1 MGQAMRNEVKDNT
14 ALKRF
19 EMDVEGA
26 TVFVTYRL
34 EHTIPVLL
42 HMEVPKALEGRGVGS
57 RFAKAVLDLL
67 RAEGRKAVVV
77 CPFIAAYIRKHPEY
91 ETVLAAPLRDPERK
105 ELDERL
111 DEALDESFPASDPPA
126 VTPHRH

>member
-1 MGQAMRNEVKDNT
+1 MPSEVKDNR

-19 EMDVEGA
+19 EMDVDGA

-34 EHTIPVLL
+34 AHEVPVLL
-42 HMEVPKALEGRGVGS
+42 HLEVPKALEGHGVGS
-57 RFAKAVLDLL
+57 RFVKAVLDLL
-67 RAEGRKAVVV
+67 QAEGRKAVVV
-77 CPFIAAYIRKHPEY
+77 CPFVAAYIRKHPEY
-91 ETVLAAPLRDPERK
+91 ETVLAAPLRDPERE